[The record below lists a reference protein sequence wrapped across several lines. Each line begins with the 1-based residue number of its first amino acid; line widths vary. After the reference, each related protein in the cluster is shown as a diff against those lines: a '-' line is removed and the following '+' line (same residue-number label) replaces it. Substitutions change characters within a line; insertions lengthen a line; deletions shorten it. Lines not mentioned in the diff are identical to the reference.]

1 MGKWNYPFPPP
12 QADRV
17 GRLDLWRLG
26 WRLWSSLLRGG
37 NSVREAMRDRFA
49 GHCKGNDRNDRNECY
64 AW

>member
-1 MGKWNYPFPPP
+1 MGKWNYPFPSP

-37 NSVREAMRDRFA
+37 NGVTR
-49 GHCKGNDRNDRNECY
+49 GHARPFRRSLQ
-64 AW
+64 A